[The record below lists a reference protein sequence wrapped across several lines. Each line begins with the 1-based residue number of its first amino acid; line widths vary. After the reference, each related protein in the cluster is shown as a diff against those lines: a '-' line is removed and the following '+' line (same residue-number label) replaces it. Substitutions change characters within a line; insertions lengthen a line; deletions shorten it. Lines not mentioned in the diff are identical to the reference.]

1 MMPIINRTRS
11 LISKIFTL
19 YLILTACSHAE
30 KNNEENETLYQIKI
44 ILISHNSSNYVK
56 DNDKQINSKYLEK
69 YHTNLTNNNC
79 FINHDNVCVKYD
91 NDYKLE
97 TFNSHIEILSKEKDI
112 SIISHLE
119 WVQKITQENNIK
131 IKGGYDY
138 SNEIFENNLQ
148 VDDTDI
154 LSSGKITK
162 YEGFINITKNKFYT
176 LNLKLFE
183 RAKIKSEGFFSTD
196 HLILK
201 EYNISQKIKINKT
214 TYIDRDNFG
223 LIVKAVKISKN

>member
-1 MMPIINRTRS
+1 MMPKLNKTRS

-19 YLILTACSHAE
+19 YLILSTNSHAE
-30 KNNEENETLYQIKI
+30 QNNEENEALYQIKM
-44 ILISHNSSNYVK
+44 ILISHNLSNFIK
-56 DNDKQINSKYLEK
+56 DNDMQINSKYLEK
-69 YHTNLTNNNC
+69 SHVNLTNNNC

-97 TFNSHIEILSKEKDI
+97 TFNHHIEILSKEKDI
-112 SIISHLE
+112 NIISHLE

-138 SNEIFENNLQ
+138 SNEVFENNLQ
-148 VDDTDI
+148 IDDIDI

-176 LNLKLFE
+176 LSLKLFE
-183 RAKIKSEGFFSTD
+183 RAKIKSGGFFSGD
-196 HLILK
+196 QLILK

-223 LIVKAVKISKN
+223 LIVKAVKISNK

>member
-1 MMPIINRTRS
+1 MA
-11 LISKIFTL
+11 
-19 YLILTACSHAE
+19 YSHAE
-30 KNNEENETLYQIKI
+30 QNKKENETLYQIKM
-44 ILISHNSSNYVK
+44 ILVSHNASNYAKKNGV
-56 DNDKQINSKYLEK
+56 QMNSKYLEK
-69 YHTNLTNNNC
+69 KHVNLTNNNC
-79 FINHDNVCVKYD
+79 LIDHDNKCIKYD
-91 NDYKLE
+91 NEYKLE
-97 TFNSHIEILSKEKDI
+97 TFNSYIEILSKEKDI

-119 WVQKITQENNIK
+119 WVQKITGENNIK

-138 SNEIFENNLQ
+138 SNEVFENNLQ
-148 VDDTDI
+148 INDIDI

-201 EYNISQKIKINKT
+201 EYNISQKIKLNKT

-223 LIVKAVKISKN
+223 LIVKAVKISNN